1 MAKPAQPSRIGKRL
15 FRFLSSVRLA
25 VILLIVLIVGIAVGT
40 ICESRFDA
48 KVARAYVYEAPWFD
62 AWMILLGTNLA
73 CAAWSR
79 YPWKRHHTGFVITH
93 AGIITLL
100 VGALVGRMWGVEG
113 TMTLFVGDDPSN
125 RLVIDSPEV
134 RVNEN
139 GQTTEFPISLAHQR
153 ARDGHPVP
161 LGTTPSGWKMTV
173 TDYAEVLLP
182 VSSPQAVTENGTPA
196 LQVKLWSMGQ
206 NIDEWLWPKDPAN
219 SKIDLGLLAVE
230 CRLGEAPTAPPS
242 AGPTGSRH
250 ASLVPEGPGEI
261 SRRRQPPVAGFKTL
275 SPGRGDGNLA
285 TSGAPSW
292 FHFAAM
298 TSAAALKNPTPD
310 LPPGDRAVI
319 YLSDAGKLS
328 YYLQTK
334 GGAVSQGELEPGKPM
349 ATGWGNWQ
357 MEVAQVLPLAVP
369 STEFKPI
376 PKSTKMPPRE
386 RANLTN
392 GVKVDFTRGDEH
404 DEEWLA
410 SGWEVELPGDPAT
423 APHAEFGPRIFPLPV
438 SLSLQH
444 FDVER
449 NEGLDTP
456 AGFKSTLEVRD
467 AVGNSAIGSCS
478 MNEPMNFPDAWWR
491 RWTGLTYKISQ
502 ASWNPDNL
510 KQSSI
515 QILLDPGWLFK
526 WTGSLMV
533 CLGIFTMF
541 YLRPPRTAA
550 HP

>member
-1 MAKPAQPSRIGKRL
+1 MSVSVDLPRLRRRL

-25 VILLIVLIVGIAVGT
+25 VILLMVLIVGIAVGT
-40 ICESRFDA
+40 ICESRFDT

-62 AWMILLGTNLA
+62 AWMILLGVNLA

-79 YPWKRHHTGFVITH
+79 YPWKAHHTGFVVTH

-100 VGALVGRMWGVEG
+100 TGALVGRIWGVEG
-113 TMTLFVGDDPSN
+113 TMTIFVGDDPSN
-125 RLVIDSPEV
+125 RLVIDTQEV
-134 RVNEN
+134 RVQQN
-139 GQTTEFPISLAHQR
+139 GQTTAFPVGLAQQR

-161 LGTTPSGWKMTV
+161 LGTTPNGWKLTI
-173 TDYAEVLLP
+173 TNYADVLLP
-182 VSSPQAVTENGTPA
+182 VASPQAVTDGGAPA
-196 LQVKLWSMGQ
+196 VQVKLWSMGQ

-230 CRLGEAPTAPPS
+230 CRLGEAPTA
-242 AGPTGSRH
+242 ARH
-250 ASLVPEGPGEI
+250 ASAAGRPSYFHE
-261 SRRRQPPVAGFKTL
+261 VALTSTASLKTIV
-275 SPGRGDGNLA
+275 
-285 TSGAPSW
+285 
-292 FHFAAM
+292 
-298 TSAAALKNPTPD
+298 PD

-334 GGAVSQGELEPGKPM
+334 KGDVSQGELEPGKPM

-357 MEVAQVLPLAVP
+357 MEVAQIMPQAVP
-369 STEFKPI
+369 STEFQPL
-376 PKSTKMPPRE
+376 PKQNKVPPRE

-392 GVKVDFTRGDEH
+392 GVKVEFTRGDQH

-410 SGWEVELPGDPAT
+410 SGWEVELPGEDGAT
-423 APHAEFGPRIFPLPV
+423 MHAEYGPKIYPMPI
-438 SLSLQH
+438 SLTLQN
-444 FDVER
+444 FAVER

-456 AGFKSTLEVRD
+456 AGFKSTIQVRD
-467 AVGNSAIGSCS
+467 AAGNAAVGSCS
-478 MNEPMNFPDAWWR
+478 MNEPMNFPDVWWR

-510 KQSSI
+510 KQSSV

-533 CLGIFTMF
+533 CAGIFTMF
-541 YLRPPRTAA
+541 YLRPPRNAA